1 MFSRAKAEIE
11 TTLAVKKIAIL
22 VTAVAIIA
30 LAVILVRAM
39 GWTKPYYRD
48 QHKSS
53 IEHGYPLRARV
64 PELKAT

>member
-11 TTLAVKKIAIL
+11 TTLAVKIAIL

-30 LAVILVRAM
+30 LAVILVRAI

-53 IEHGYPLRARV
+53 IEHGYPLADRV
-64 PELKAT
+64 LELNAT